1 MMRILYAAVHWAI
14 ILFMLAAHFI
24 VYLPGITWNKLAN
37 FFIVGSQLCYQK
49 QCIRS
54 RRRI

>member
-14 ILFMLAAHFI
+14 ILLILAAPST
-24 VYLPGITWNKLAN
+24 VYLPGIVWNKLAN
-37 FFIVGSQLCYQK
+37 FFIVGRQVCYPK
-49 QCIRS
+49 QCSRC

>member
-14 ILFMLAAHFI
+14 ILLMLAAPST
-24 VYLPGITWNKLAN
+24 VYLPGIVWNKLAN
-37 FFIVGSQLCYQK
+37 FFIVGRQVCYPK
-49 QCIRS
+49 QCSRC